1 MNNRRFFLAGVSA
14 VTGLALTGCEKL
26 KKTVEDT
33 AILLTPNKGSKRWP
47 NYRYRLTVEV
57 DTPEGVKSGSTV
69 IEVETAMSGPN
80 NIPTPGSLYRTARGE
95 AVTVDLGTRGLL
107 FALIQ
112 SEWAANA
119 LMSTVTHLT
128 PDEMRN
134 LPEGTSEFEILMKRL
149 MAVPYE
155 QERPLP
161 RYIQFGVVPPAL
173 SGPPN
178 GYPILVRFDDP
189 ALPKTVELVDA
200 DNLAASF
207 GKGVQLR
214 SVTVARTETAMTS
227 GIVNRLPWLKT
238 LRGGLAKVP
247 PMSSAED
254 VKDLSLAF
262 HLSDADFSYGV
273 IK

>member
-1 MNNRRFFLAGVSA
+1 MTDRRMFVIGGISVA
-14 VTGLALTGCEKL
+14 GLALTGCEKL

-33 AILLTPNKGSKRWP
+33 AILLNQNKGSKRWP
-47 NYRYRLTVEV
+47 NYRYRLTLEV
-57 DTPEGVKSGSTV
+57 DTPEGVKTGSSV

-149 MAVPYE
+149 MAVPFE

-161 RYIQFGVVPPAL
+161 RYIQFGVAPPAL

-178 GYPILVRFDDP
+178 GFPVLVRFDDP

-207 GKGVQLR
+207 GKGVKLK
-214 SVTVARTETAMTS
+214 SITIARTKATMTR
-227 GIVNRLPWLKT
+227 GIVSRLPWLKT
-238 LRGGLAKVP
+238 LNGGLVKIRP
-247 PMSSAED
+247 KD
-254 VKDLSLAF
+254 VVAGAQPLATVL
-262 HLSDADFSYGV
+262 HDGDFIYGV
-273 IK
+273 EK